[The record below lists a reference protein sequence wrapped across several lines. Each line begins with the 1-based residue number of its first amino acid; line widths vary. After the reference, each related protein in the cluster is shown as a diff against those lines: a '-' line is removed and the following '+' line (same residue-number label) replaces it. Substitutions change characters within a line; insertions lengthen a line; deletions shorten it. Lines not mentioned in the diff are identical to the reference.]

1 MSGYRGSVNSGHSGL
16 VSTEDQR
23 NSGNRGI
30 VFIEGYNEW
39 VQRTSGTVGTQDQ
52 RNSENRGPVGTE
64 DQWVQRTKGPVGTE
78 DQRNSG
84 NRGPDD
90 QWAQRI

>member
-1 MSGYRGSVNSGHSGL
+1 MIGYRGSVNSGHSRP

-30 VFIEGYNEW
+30 VG
-39 VQRTSGTVGTQDQ
+39 R
-52 RNSENRGPVGTE
+52 E
-64 DQWVQRTKGPVGTE
+64 DQWNSGHRGPE

-84 NRGPDD
+84 
-90 QWAQRI
+90 Q